1 MRTMSTEIQIYKISG
16 KYVKRFQKF
25 QFTKFVRATNE
36 ENALEK
42 VLSVVTSV
50 RLLRRK
56 ITITEIK
63 TVSIEECDDLFIRS
77 LSQIE

>member
-1 MRTMSTEIQIYKISG
+1 MATEIQIYKISG
-16 KYVKRFQKF
+16 KYQKKFQKF

-36 ENALEK
+36 QNALEK

-56 ITITEIK
+56 IKITEIK
-63 TVSIEECDDLFIRS
+63 IVSIEECDDLFIRS
-77 LSQIE
+77 ISKIE

>member
-1 MRTMSTEIQIYKISG
+1 MATEIQIYKISG
-16 KYVKRFQKF
+16 KYIKRFQKF

-36 ENALEK
+36 QNALEK

-56 ITITEIK
+56 IKITEIK
-63 TVSIEECDDLFIRS
+63 IVSIEECDDLFIRS
-77 LSQIE
+77 LSKIE

>member
-1 MRTMSTEIQIYKISG
+1 MATEIQIYKISG
-16 KYVKRFQKF
+16 KYSKKFQKF

-36 ENALEK
+36 QNALEK
-42 VLSVVTSV
+42 VYSLVTSV
-50 RLLRRK
+50 NLLRRK
-56 ITITEIK
+56 IKITEIK

>member
-1 MRTMSTEIQIYKISG
+1 MSTEIQIYKISG
-16 KYVKRFQKF
+16 KYNKKFQIS

-42 VLSVVTSV
+42 VLSIVTSV
-50 RLLRRK
+50 NLLRRK

-63 TVSIEECDDLFIRS
+63 TVSIDECDDLFIRS

>member
-1 MRTMSTEIQIYKISG
+1 MSTEIQIYKISG
-16 KYVKRFQKF
+16 NYLKRFQKF
-25 QFTKFVRATNE
+25 QFTKFVRATSE

-42 VLSVVTSV
+42 VLSVITYV

-56 ITITEIK
+56 ITITETK
-63 TVSIEECDDLFIRS
+63 VVSIDECDDLYIRS

>member
-1 MRTMSTEIQIYKISG
+1 MSTEIQIYKISG
-16 KYVKRFQKF
+16 NYLKRFQKF
-25 QFTKFVRATNE
+25 QFTKFVRATSE

-42 VLSVVTSV
+42 VLSVITYV

-56 ITITEIK
+56 ITITETK
-63 TVSIEECDDLFIRS
+63 VVSIDEWDDLFIRS

>member
-1 MRTMSTEIQIYKISG
+1 MAAEIQIYKISG
-16 KYVKRFQKF
+16 KYTKKFQKF

-36 ENALEK
+36 QNALEK
-42 VLSVVTSV
+42 ALSIVTSV

-63 TVSIEECDDLFIRS
+63 TVSIEECDDLYIRS

>member
-1 MRTMSTEIQIYKISG
+1 MSTEIQIYKISG
-16 KYVKRFQKF
+16 NYLKRFQKF

-36 ENALEK
+36 QNALEK
-42 VLSVVTSV
+42 VLSVITSV

-56 ITITEIK
+56 IKITEIK
-63 TVSIEECDDLFIRS
+63 TVPIEECDDLFIRS

>member
-1 MRTMSTEIQIYKISG
+1 MATEIQIYKISG
-16 KYVKRFQKF
+16 NYLKRFQKF
-25 QFTKFVRATNE
+25 QFTKFVRAMNE

-42 VLSVVTSV
+42 VLSVITSV

-56 ITITEIK
+56 IKITEIK